1 MLRKDINKRKRFCAN
16 SHNITKFVAVKRI
29 FILFSLYVLVCGVS
43 HAQVNT
49 LDDLVEN
56 MQDEDKALG
65 VAWEAEL
72 EEMAYLQAHPID
84 INKATSEDLSAIPIL
99 NERQIED
106 IITYVF
112 LHGGMRSI
120 SELMAI
126 ESLDYDTRQSLS
138 LFCYAG
144 QEVFQRKDTVNVK
157 NLFRKSHQELLTRFD
172 VPLYY
177 REGYMHSPS
186 NGGYCG
192 NALANRVLWRLRSMN
207 NLEMGLTGKK
217 DQGEPFRGA
226 CGYDSYGGYLFL
238 KNLGAV
244 RAVVVGDYKLGFGE
258 GLIVNNGYSLGKSA
272 LQGSTRG
279 VRANTATDEYN
290 YFRGAALSLR
300 FSGVELTTWVS
311 MRRLD
316 ATLNSAGEAQTLI
329 TSGYHRT
336 KTELGKKGNLGSL
349 VAGADVSWSSRWG
362 LKFGMTG
369 YFQKFSLSLNPGDQQ
384 YRKYYP
390 RGKRFGV
397 LGLHYG
403 YAGSWLVF
411 SGETAYS
418 TELGGVATLNKL
430 TWKVSGNCRLTALQ
444 RYYQKKYYSFYA
456 SAVGE
461 NSRIQNET
469 GEMLRLEAQPMRNW
483 TLTAYADFFYNPWL
497 RYGLTHSSW
506 GQDALLLN
514 EWTFSDGHQLSV
526 RYQIKRKE
534 SSDQMQVHH
543 RIRLKYTANVSERLR
558 LQTFLNVHLLGGKGG
573 VAVSQS
579 VRYRPASKVFSLYG
593 LLSGFST
600 SGWDTRVVVSEPALQ
615 SSYSSTSLYGKG
627 MRGAVAAS
635 YAFWHQRL
643 VAEAKY
649 SFTCYFDRTGQGS
662 GMQRIFS
669 RWKNDLSL
677 QIRVKI

>member
-1 MLRKDINKRKRFCAN
+1 M
-16 SHNITKFVAVKRI
+16 KRI
-29 FILFSLYVLVCGVS
+29 FIIFSLYVLVCGVC
-43 HAQVNT
+43 HAQVST

-84 INKATSEDLSAIPIL
+84 INKATREDLSAIPFL

-120 SELMAI
+120 SELMAL

-144 QEVFQRKDTVNVK
+144 QEVFQRKDTINVK

-177 REGYMHSPS
+177 REGYMHSPN

-192 NALANRVLWRLRSMN
+192 NAFANRVLWRLRSMN

-217 DQGEPFRGA
+217 DQGEPFRSA

-238 KNLGAV
+238 KNLGVV

-258 GLIVNNGYSLGKSA
+258 GLVVNNGYSLGKSA
-272 LQGSTRG
+272 WQGSAKG

-336 KTELGKKGNLGSL
+336 KTELSKKGNLGSF
-349 VAGADVSWSSRWG
+349 VAGADVSWSSRIG
-362 LKFGMTG
+362 LKLGLTG
-369 YFQKFSLSLNPGDQQ
+369 YFQKFSRSLNPGDQL

-390 RGKRFGV
+390 RGERFGV
-397 LGLHYG
+397 MGMHYG
-403 YAGSWLVF
+403 YVGSWLTF

-418 TELGGVATLNKL
+418 TELDGVATLNKL
-430 TWKVSGNCRLTALQ
+430 TWKVSRNCKLTASQ
-444 RYYQKKYYSFYA
+444 RYYQKQYYSFYA
-456 SAVGE
+456 SALGE

-483 TLTAYADFFYNPWL
+483 ALTAYVDFFYNPWL

-514 EWTFSDGHQLSV
+514 EWTFSGRHQLSL
-526 RYQIKRKE
+526 RYQLKRKE

-543 RIRLKYTANVSERLR
+543 RLRLKYTANVGDKLR
-558 LQTFLNVHLLGGKGG
+558 LQTSVGVHLLGGKGG
-573 VAVSQS
+573 VAVMQN
-579 VRYRPASKVFSLYG
+579 VRYRPASKVFSLQAA
-593 LLSGFST
+593 LSAFST
-600 SGWDTRVVVSEPALQ
+600 SGWDTRVVVSEPALRN
-615 SSYSSTSLYGKG
+615 SYSSTSLYGKG
-627 MRGAVAAS
+627 ARGALAAS
-635 YAFWHQRL
+635 YAFWRQRL
-643 VAEAKY
+643 VTEVKY
-649 SFTCYFDRTGQGS
+649 SFTCFFDRTEQGS